1 MGVHFRSLDHEIMT
15 TPKTQPKSEGKPNPD
30 CWRCR
35 AGEWP
40 NMPETIKLTVPDGF
54 DPSHKS

>member
-1 MGVHFRSLDHEIMT
+1 MT